1 MTLKVLDWKKMYDH
15 LQSMWYDRLWDI
27 EIPLP
32 ETIEDTRNQAM
43 NELAR
48 LYEIRATIRGVMVSS
63 GQFH

>member
-32 ETIEDTRNQAM
+32 KTIEDTRNQAM